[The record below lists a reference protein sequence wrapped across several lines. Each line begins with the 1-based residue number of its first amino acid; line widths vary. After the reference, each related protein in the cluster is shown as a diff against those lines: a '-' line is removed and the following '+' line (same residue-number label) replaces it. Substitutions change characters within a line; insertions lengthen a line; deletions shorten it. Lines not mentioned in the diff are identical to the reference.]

1 MPAVILPLL
10 SRFAPWILGVVLLAG
25 LLLYGWHLEAA
36 LRAARAEVRGGQGTI
51 ARLMA
56 TNSENRAELA
66 RLTAD
71 ETAWQTALTTAAA
84 ADAHGVALSQRI
96 LTAVAAAPPTQD
108 GAVAPVLAGALSELA
123 AAQGGRAKP

>member
-1 MPAVILPLL
+1 MILPLL
-10 SRFAPWILGVVLLAG
+10 SRFAPWILGVLLLAG
-25 LLLYGWHLEAA
+25 LLLYGWHLETA
-36 LRAARAEVRGGQGTI
+36 LRAARAEVRNGQGTI

-71 ETAWQTALTTAAA
+71 ETAWQTALTKAAA
-84 ADAHGVALSQRI
+84 EDAHGIAVSQQI
-96 LTAVAAAPPTQD
+96 LTTVAAAPPKQD
-108 GAVAPVLAGALSELA
+108 GAVAPVLAGALSQLA

>member
-108 GAVAPVLAGALSELA
+108 GAVAPVLAGALSQLA
-123 AAQGGRAKP
+123 AA